1 MRSSLALGI
10 AGGIITFIVGGIEF
24 VFGTFVTAFGN
35 AHGLEVIY
43 LTGVSFLAGT
53 MGIVGGAVGKK
64 KGGIIMIIGG
74 VLALMGA
81 GVFGILG
88 LVLLVVGGG
97 LAFKEA
103 SLTKLRQE
111 KI

>member
-43 LTGVSFLAGT
+43 LTGVSW
-53 MGIVGGAVGKK
+53 
-64 KGGIIMIIGG
+64 
-74 VLALMGA
+74 
-81 GVFGILG
+81 
-88 LVLLVVGGG
+88 
-97 LAFKEA
+97 
-103 SLTKLRQE
+103 QE
-111 KI
+111 LWE